1 MPKTLIQKSTA
12 MSLSLLLFA
21 CGTDEFTADRFQT
34 LAPPELEDAKS
45 QRSRSPQAGSVAPTQ
60 TAAEAWSNQSTPNVP
75 LSMIIKERSA
85 GKKAA
90 KRKASE
96 LQTLKRQL
104 TDKSILRALGG
115 RGQMGVYSGGGG
127 GGQGLVLG
135 MGSPGVAK
143 AGGGPL
149 RLRPEFTGDSPRA
162 WPRHSTDEYDR
173 VVEND
178 FKVTL
183 DEPLSTFSID
193 VDTAAY
199 ANVRR
204 FIEQEHRLPP
214 KDSARIE
221 ELINYFDYDYE
232 GPTGET
238 PFAVHTEIAKAPWNQ
253 DHTLVHI
260 GLQGKRVDMSEAPP
274 SNLVFL
280 IDVSGS
286 MRSADKLPL
295 LVAGFKML
303 VQQLRAQ
310 DQVAIVVY
318 ASREGVV
325 LPPTSGAD
333 KDLILS
339 ALNSLRSGGSTAG
352 GAGIQLAYK
361 LAQDNFIEGGT
372 NRVILATDGDFN
384 VGVSSTGELS
394 RLIES
399 KRASNVFLSVLGFGR
414 GNYKDSRMETLSN
427 KGNGNAYYI
436 DNILEAKKVLVNELG
451 GTLMTIAK
459 DVKLQVEFN
468 PALVKGY
475 RLIGYENRALAAR
488 DFNDDKKDAGEL
500 GAGHTVT
507 ALYEIIPADSDEVI
521 PGVDPLKYQT
531 SKVQMAAANSDEL
544 FTVKLRYKQPTGT
557 KSVLM
562 TRAVKDELS
571 PLSETTDAY
580 RFSSAV
586 AEFGLLLRES
596 KYRGQANYADLI
608 KRANAASGKDPEGY
622 RAGFVQLAR
631 KAQALDQ
638 VQRRKIKASKTKATR
653 TQ

>member
-1 MPKTLIQKSTA
+1 MDSHKTAVAIV
-12 MSLSLLLFA
+12 LSVLWVG
-21 CGTDEFTADRFQT
+21 CEGRMQRVDNPVFTEKMD
-34 LAPPELEDAKS
+34 
-45 QRSRSPQAGSVAPTQ
+45 QRSDQAPAAKMGQKPIVQPSPRATRGLGPEI
-60 TAAEAWSNQSTPNVP
+60 AEER
-75 LSMIIKERSA
+75 IIKSLGAIGKRSV
-85 GKKAA
+85 
-90 KRKASE
+90 
-96 LQTLKRQL
+96 
-104 TDKSILRALGG
+104 RA
-115 RGQMGVYSGGGG
+115 GGGG
-127 GGQGLVLG
+127 SHGLINRGRGLGLAQLGGGRLVLK
-135 MGSPGVAK
+135 PRVAGDVTV
-143 AGGGPL
+143 A
-149 RLRPEFTGDSPRA
+149 RPK
-162 WPRHSTDEYDR
+162 HSTEEYHR
-173 VVEND
+173 IAEND
-178 FKVTL
+178 FEVTL

-204 FIEQEHRLPP
+204 FIEQQHRLPP

-232 GPTGET
+232 GPSADK

-253 DHTLVHI
+253 DHKLVHI
-260 GLQGKRVDMSEAPP
+260 GLQGRRIDMSDAPP

-295 LVAGFKML
+295 LVTGFKML
-303 VQQLRAQ
+303 VQQLRPQ

-325 LPPTSGAD
+325 LPPTSGAH
-333 KDLILS
+333 KKQIIS
-339 ALNSLRSGGSTAG
+339 ALDGLQSGGSTAG

-361 LAQDNFIEGGT
+361 LAQDNFVEGGT

-384 VGVSSTGELS
+384 VGMSSTGELT
-394 RLIES
+394 RLIET
-399 KRASNVFLSVLGFGR
+399 KRRSNVFLSVLGFGR

-427 KGNGNAYYI
+427 KGNGTAYYI

-451 GTLMTIAK
+451 GTLVTIAK

-468 PALVKGY
+468 PAVVKGY
-475 RLIGYENRALAAR
+475 RLIGYENRILAAR
-488 DFNDDKKDAGEL
+488 DFNDDKRDAGEL

-507 ALYEIIPADSDEVI
+507 ALYEIIPADSNEAI

-531 SKVQMAAANSDEL
+531 SKVQTAAANSGEL
-544 FTVKLRYKQPTGT
+544 CTVKLRYKKTTGT

-562 TRAVKDELS
+562 TLAVKDQLS

-596 KYRGQANYADLI
+596 KYRGQANYPDLI
-608 KRANAASGKDPEGY
+608 KRAIAASGNDPEGY

-631 KAQALDQ
+631 KAQALAQ
-638 VQRRKIKASKTKATR
+638 VQGRKIKASKTKVTL